1 MHSQPKLRYTDVAR
15 RELQR
20 CRQFLRRRSPNT
32 VTRRMR
38 ELMNGV
44 RALRDFPKLN
54 RVRQVDPATGLEF
67 RRYNVG
73 QFVIA
78 YVYFEPDESEPRG
91 VVSLRGIRHASMHDA
106 LWEVRECTAGDAD
119 QPRAFLSTRWSDGAD
134 ELAT

>member
-1 MHSQPKLRYTDVAR
+1 MHSRPKVEYTDVAR
-15 RELQR
+15 REFRR

-32 VTRRMR
+32 VTRRIR

-44 RALRDFPKLN
+44 RTVRDFPKLN
-54 RVRQVDPATGLEF
+54 RVRHVDPTTGFQF

-91 VVSLRGIRHASMHDA
+91 VVSLRGIRHATVHDA
-106 LWEVRECTAGDAD
+106 LWEIRERALGEASE
-119 QPRAFLSTRWSDGAD
+119 PRPFLSTRSP
-134 ELAT
+134 